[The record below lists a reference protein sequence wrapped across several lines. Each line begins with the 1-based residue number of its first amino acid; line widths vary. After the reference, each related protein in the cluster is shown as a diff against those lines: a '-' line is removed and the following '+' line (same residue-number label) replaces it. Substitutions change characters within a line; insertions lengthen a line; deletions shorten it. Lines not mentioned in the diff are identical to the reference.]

1 MIIIEPKT
9 IIHYDDPQGRRLN
22 LQKAFRRTIRFKMPA
37 DYHGAEIEPIEQ
49 DAVFVREQYVYED
62 NTSKLTD
69 WHSDAPYWAHYD
81 VPSIEGYR
89 PTQTEV
95 PQVNLT
101 ANSKQ
106 SAEVVISY
114 EPDASNVPA
123 EPADNTNSTETDATA
138 KADTTTQTDVTT
150 PTNAETRSTAQL
162 DQRTAVTDHTGDD
175 SLDHSKVGDHQVD
188 MEKLMNNAMSR
199 LNIDKN
205 STENGDSTAKKAA
218 LDKLMDNMAAKL
230 KNGKSINDV
239 IADENASN
247 QKNDA
252 KNDHSRWNRARN
264 AIESTPQNSAQP
276 AEPASPALSTPQSA
290 ESVPPVQPAPASASA
305 KSEAVST
312 VPNTTASAPAEPV
325 SAVKAPATKPFIKAW
340 QAPRHAVLIPLSAEL
355 SYLRQTANVAETLNH
370 LQELGYFYRQDNEY
384 RAKTFAPVMP

>member
-9 IIHYDDPQGRRLN
+9 IIHYNDPQGLRLN

-37 DYHGAEIEPIEQ
+37 DYHGAEIPPIEQ
-49 DAVFVREQYVYED
+49 DAIFVREQYVYED
-62 NTSKLTD
+62 GTTKLTD
-69 WHSDAPYWAHYD
+69 WHSDNPYWSYYE
-81 VPSIEGYR
+81 VPKIKGYR

-95 PQVNLT
+95 PQESLT

-123 EPADNTNSTETDATA
+123 EPADNTNGTETDATA
-138 KADTTTQTDVTT
+138 KADTTT
-150 PTNAETRSTAQL
+150 PTNAEARSTAQL

-175 SLDHSKVGDHQVD
+175 SLDHPKISDQQIDISKLVNNV
-188 MEKLMNNAMSR
+188 LSNMNANKDSTEAGNSTAE
-199 LNIDKN
+199 NGKSSKETIDKK
-205 STENGDSTAKKAA
+205 NGTDQKPAKKA
-218 LDKLMDNMAAKL
+218 
-230 KNGKSINDV
+230 
-239 IADENASN
+239 
-247 QKNDA
+247 
-252 KNDHSRWNRARN
+252 DHSEWNRARN

-276 AEPASPALSTPQSA
+276 AETASPALSAPQPAESTSPVQSA
-290 ESVPPVQPAPASASA
+290 
-305 KSEAVST
+305 KAVST

-325 SAVKAPATKPFIKAW
+325 STVETSAPKPFIKAW

-355 SYLRQTANVAETLNH
+355 SYLRQTASVAETLNH

>member
-49 DAVFVREQYVYED
+49 DAIFVREQYVYED

-81 VPSIEGYR
+81 VQNIEGYR

-123 EPADNTNSTETDATA
+123 EPADNANSAETDATA
-138 KADTTTQTDVTT
+138 KAGATTQTDVTT
-150 PTNAETRSTAQL
+150 PANAETRTPAQL

-175 SLDHSKVGDHQVD
+175 SLDHSKVGNQRIDIS
-188 MEKLMNNAMSR
+188 KLVNNVLSNMNAN
-199 LNIDKN
+199 KN
-205 STENGDSTAKKAA
+205 STENGDSTAENDKSSKETIDKKNEA
-218 LDKLMDNMAAKL
+218 DQKPAK
-230 KNGKSINDV
+230 KT
-239 IADENASN
+239 
-247 QKNDA
+247 
-252 KNDHSRWNRARN
+252 DHSRWNRARN

-276 AEPASPALSTPQSA
+276 AEPASPASSAPQPA
-290 ESVPPVQPAPASASA
+290 ESTSPVQSAPASAPA
-305 KSEAVST
+305 KSEVVST
-312 VPNTTASAPAEPV
+312 VLNTTASAPAEPA

>member
-9 IIHYDDPQGRRLN
+9 IIHYNDPQGLRLN

-37 DYHGAEIEPIEQ
+37 DYHGAEIPPIEQ
-49 DAVFVREQYVYED
+49 DAIFVREQYVYED
-62 NTSKLTD
+62 GTTKLTD
-69 WHSDAPYWAHYD
+69 WHSDNPYWAYYE
-81 VPSIEGYR
+81 VPKIKGYR

-95 PQVNLT
+95 PQESLT

-123 EPADNTNSTETDATA
+123 EPANSTNSTETDATA

-175 SLDHSKVGDHQVD
+175 SLDHPKISDQQIDISKLVNNV
-188 MEKLMNNAMSR
+188 LSNMNANK
-199 LNIDKN
+199 D
-205 STENGDSTAKKAA
+205 STETGDSTAE
-218 LDKLMDNMAAKL
+218 
-230 KNGKSINDV
+230 NGKSSKETIDKKNG
-239 IADENASN
+239 AD
-247 QKNDA
+247 QKPA
-252 KNDHSRWNRARN
+252 KKTDHSEWNRARN

-276 AEPASPALSTPQSA
+276 AEPVSPASSTPQPA
-290 ESVPPVQPAPASASA
+290 ESASPVQPAPASASV

-312 VPNTTASAPAEPV
+312 VPNTTASVPAEPV